1 MSADSTYLIL
11 DAAFRLFDAKM
22 RRDDIL
28 GIVADKK
35 AMGATDAQIAKLLSD
50 MADDAITKAQTEI
63 DK

>member
-1 MSADSTYLIL
+1 MSNDSTYLLL
-11 DAAFRLFDAKM
+11 DAAFRLYDAKM

-35 AMGATDAQIAKLLSD
+35 AMGATNAQVTKLLSD
-50 MADDAITKAQTEI
+50 MADDAINKSQAEI